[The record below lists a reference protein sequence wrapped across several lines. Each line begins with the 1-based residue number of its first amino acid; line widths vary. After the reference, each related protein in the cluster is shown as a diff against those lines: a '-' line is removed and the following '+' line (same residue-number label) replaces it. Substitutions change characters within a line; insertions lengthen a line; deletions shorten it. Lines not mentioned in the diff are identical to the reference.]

1 MADQTQVTE
10 SPSARVPRRSDSG
23 GERPRGRGVAARLTR
38 VAKGLVGIGVA
49 MGAWELIRATGALPR
64 NYIPGVG
71 PIISATVNDFA
82 SDLLPAVGDTLKAW
96 AVGLA
101 ITIPAGVLLG
111 VAVGLWRW
119 VDAALRVT
127 VEFLRPV
134 PSVALIPIAVLVFGI
149 SLRMQLL
156 LIVYACVWPVFYNVR
171 YAVRGV
177 DPLFLDTG
185 RVAGLSRVALIR
197 RVVLPS
203 VLPAIFTGVRI
214 ASSIAL
220 ILAVSAELI
229 TGAPGLG
236 KLIVEAQ
243 GATKI
248 SLSYAGVL
256 VTGIVGFLLNFV
268 FMTLDRRL
276 LPWSLAAR
284 GEPA

>member
-1 MADQTQVTE
+1 MALQTDTAQPGTRLSRRFSE
-10 SPSARVPRRSDSG
+10 RLSSPAAAAWLSRVLK
-23 GERPRGRGVAARLTR
+23 GV
-38 VAKGLVGIGVA
+38 VGIAVA
-49 MGAWELIRATGALPR
+49 MGVWEVIRASGALPR
-64 NYIPGVG
+64 AYIPGVW
-71 PIISATVNDFA
+71 PILSTTGRDFG
-82 SDLLPAVGDTLKAW
+82 SDLVPAAASTLKAW

-101 ITIPAGVLLG
+101 ITIPAGVILG
-111 VAVGLWRW
+111 VAVGLSRW
-119 VDAALRVT
+119 LDAALRVV

-156 LIVYACVWPVFYNVR
+156 LIVYAALWPVFFNVR
-171 YAVRGV
+171 YAVHGV

-185 RVAGLSRVALIR
+185 RVAGLSRAALIR

-203 VLPAIFTGVRI
+203 VMPAVFTGVRI

-220 ILAVSAELI
+220 VLAVSAELI
-229 TGAPGLG
+229 TGAAGLG

-243 GATKI
+243 GATDI

-256 VTGIVGFLLNFV
+256 VTGIVGFLLNAV
-268 FMTLDRRL
+268 FSALDRRL

-284 GEPA
+284 GELA

>member
-1 MADQTQVTE
+1 MAEQTHL
-10 SPSARVPRRSDSG
+10 SAQPGTRPPRRVS
-23 GERPRGRGVAARLTR
+23 ERLLSRTAADRLSRVLKGV
-38 VAKGLVGIGVA
+38 VGIAVA
-49 MGAWELIRATGALPR
+49 MGMWEVIRASGALPR
-64 NYIPGVG
+64 DYIPGIG
-71 PIISATVNDFA
+71 PILSATVRDFG
-82 SDLLPAVGDTLKAW
+82 SDLLPAAGSTLKAW

-101 ITIPAGVLLG
+101 ITIPAGVILG
-111 VAVGLWRW
+111 AAVGLSRW
-119 VDAALRVT
+119 LDAALRVV

-156 LIVYACVWPVFYNVR
+156 LIVYAAIWPVFFNVR
-171 YAVRGV
+171 YAVQGV

-185 RVAGLSRVALIR
+185 RVAGLSRAALIW

-203 VLPAIFTGVRI
+203 VLPAVFTGVRI

-220 ILAVSAELI
+220 VLAVSAELI
-229 TGAPGLG
+229 TGAAGLG
-236 KLIVEAQ
+236 KLIVDAQ

-248 SLSYAGVL
+248 PLSYAGVL
-256 VTGIVGFLLNFV
+256 VTGIVGFLLNAV
-268 FMTLDRRL
+268 FSTLDRRL

>member
-1 MADQTQVTE
+1 MAEHHQITAAPGARLSRMLPR
-10 SPSARVPRRSDSG
+10 SP
-23 GERPRGRGVAARLTR
+23 ERLLRGSTAARLIR
-38 VAKGLVGIGVA
+38 LLKGLVGIGVA
-49 MGAWELIRATGALPR
+49 MGVWELVRATGALPR
-64 NYIPGVG
+64 DYIPGVG
-71 PIISATVNDFA
+71 SILSTTARELGGE
-82 SDLLPAVGDTLKAW
+82 LLPAAADTLKAW

-101 ITIPAGVLLG
+101 ITVPVGVVLGLL
-111 VAVGLWRW
+111 VGLWRW
-119 VDAALRVT
+119 MDAALRVV
-127 VEFLRPV
+127 VEFMRPV

-156 LIVYACVWPVFYNVR
+156 LIVYACIWPVFFNVR

-177 DPLFLDTG
+177 DPLYLDTG
-185 RVAGLSRVALIR
+185 RVAGLSRPALIG

-203 VLPAIFTGVRI
+203 VLPAAFTGVRI

-248 SLSYAGVL
+248 PLSYAGVL
-256 VTGIVGFLLNFV
+256 VTGILGFLLNVV
-268 FMTLDRRL
+268 FTTLDRRL

-284 GEPA
+284 GERS

>member
-1 MADQTQVTE
+1 MAEHPQITAPPRARLLPR
-10 SPSARVPRRSDSG
+10 SPERLLSG
-23 GERPRGRGVAARLTR
+23 STAARLIR
-38 VAKGLVGIGVA
+38 LLKGIVGIGVA
-49 MGAWELIRATGALPR
+49 MGVWEVVRATGALPR
-64 NYIPGVG
+64 DYIPGVG
-71 PIISATVNDFA
+71 SILSTTARELG
-82 SDLLPAVGDTLKAW
+82 SELLPAAAETLKAW

-101 ITIPAGVLLG
+101 ITVPAGVVLGLL
-111 VAVGLWRW
+111 VGLWRW
-119 VDAALRVT
+119 VDAALRVV
-127 VEFLRPV
+127 VEFMRPV

-156 LIVYACVWPVFYNVR
+156 LIVYACIWPVFFNVR

-185 RVAGLSRVALIR
+185 RVAGLSGPALIR

-203 VLPAIFTGVRI
+203 VLPAAFTGVRI

-236 KLIVEAQ
+236 KLIVDAQ

-248 SLSYAGVL
+248 PLSYAGVL
-256 VTGIVGFLLNFV
+256 VTGILGFLLNVV
-268 FMTLDRRL
+268 FTTLDRRL

-284 GEPA
+284 GERS

>member
-1 MADQTQVTE
+1 MAQQTHSAQPGTRLSRRVSE
-10 SPSARVPRRSDSG
+10 RLSSPAAAARVSRVLK
-23 GERPRGRGVAARLTR
+23 GV
-38 VAKGLVGIGVA
+38 VGIAVA
-49 MGAWELIRATGALPR
+49 MGVWEVIRASGALPR
-64 NYIPGVG
+64 AYIPGVG
-71 PIISATVNDFA
+71 PILSTTGRDFG
-82 SDLLPAVGDTLKAW
+82 SDLLPAAGSTLKAW

-101 ITIPAGVLLG
+101 ITIPAGAILG
-111 VAVGLWRW
+111 VAVGLSRW
-119 VDAALRVT
+119 LDAALRVV

-156 LIVYACVWPVFYNVR
+156 LIVYAAIWPVFFNVR
-171 YAVRGV
+171 YAVHGV

-185 RVAGLSRVALIR
+185 RVAGLSQAALIR

-203 VLPAIFTGVRI
+203 VLPAVFTGVRI

-220 ILAVSAELI
+220 VLAVSAELI
-229 TGAPGLG
+229 TGAAGLG

-256 VTGIVGFLLNFV
+256 VTGVVGFLLNAV
-268 FMTLDRRL
+268 FSALDRRL

>member
-1 MADQTQVTE
+1 MAEQTHL
-10 SPSARVPRRSDSG
+10 SAQPGARLPQRVS
-23 GERPRGRGVAARLTR
+23 ERLLSRAAAARLSR
-38 VAKGLVGIGVA
+38 VLKGVVGIAVA
-49 MGAWELIRATGALPR
+49 MGVWEVIRASGALPR
-64 NYIPGVG
+64 AYIPGVG
-71 PIISATVNDFA
+71 PILSTTVRDFG
-82 SDLLPAVGDTLKAW
+82 SDLLPAVASTLKAW

-101 ITIPAGVLLG
+101 ITLPAGVILG
-111 VAVGLWRW
+111 VAVGLSRW
-119 VDAALRVT
+119 LDAALRVV

-156 LIVYACVWPVFYNVR
+156 LIVYAAIWPVFFNVR
-171 YAVRGV
+171 YAVQGV

-185 RVAGLSRVALIR
+185 RVAGLTRAALIW

-203 VLPAIFTGVRI
+203 VLPAVFTGVRI

-220 ILAVSAELI
+220 VLAVSAELI
-229 TGAPGLG
+229 TGAAGLG
-236 KLIVEAQ
+236 KLIVDAQ

-248 SLSYAGVL
+248 PLSYAGVL
-256 VTGIVGFLLNFV
+256 VTGIVGFLLNAMFSA
-268 FMTLDRRL
+268 LDRRL

>member
-1 MADQTQVTE
+1 MAEQTHL
-10 SPSARVPRRSDSG
+10 SAQPGTRPPRRVS
-23 GERPRGRGVAARLTR
+23 ERLLSRAAADRLSR
-38 VAKGLVGIGVA
+38 VLKGLVGIAVA
-49 MGAWELIRATGALPR
+49 MGIWEVVRASGALPR
-64 NYIPGVG
+64 AYIPGIG
-71 PIISATVNDFA
+71 PILSATVRDFS
-82 SDLLPAVGDTLKAW
+82 SDLLPAAGSTLKAW

-101 ITIPAGVLLG
+101 ITIPSGVILG
-111 VAVGLWRW
+111 AAVGLSRW
-119 VDAALRVT
+119 LDAALRVV

-156 LIVYACVWPVFYNVR
+156 LIVYAAIWPVFFNVR
-171 YAVRGV
+171 YAVQGV

-185 RVAGLSRVALIR
+185 RVAGLTRAALIW

-203 VLPAIFTGVRI
+203 VLPAVFTGVRI

-220 ILAVSAELI
+220 VLAVSAELI
-229 TGAPGLG
+229 TGAAGLG
-236 KLIVEAQ
+236 KLIVDAQ

-256 VTGIVGFLLNFV
+256 VTGIVGFLLNAV
-268 FMTLDRRL
+268 FSTLDRRL
-276 LPWSLAAR
+276 LPWSLASR

>member
-1 MADQTQVTE
+1 MARQTDLSAQPGTRLPRPVSE
-10 SPSARVPRRSDSG
+10 RRLSPAATARASRVLK
-23 GERPRGRGVAARLTR
+23 GV
-38 VAKGLVGIGVA
+38 VGIAVA
-49 MGAWELIRATGALPR
+49 MGVWEVIRASGALPR
-64 NYIPGVG
+64 AYIPGVG
-71 PIISATVNDFA
+71 PILRATVQDFS
-82 SDLLPAVGDTLKAW
+82 SDLLPAAASTLKAW

-101 ITIPAGVLLG
+101 ITLPAGVIFGL
-111 VAVGLWRW
+111 AVGLWRW
-119 VDAALRVT
+119 LDAALRVV

-134 PSVALIPIAVLVFGI
+134 PSVALIPIAVLVYGI

-156 LIVYACVWPVFYNVR
+156 LIVYAAIWPVFFNVR
-171 YAVRGV
+171 YAAHGV

-185 RVAGLSRVALIR
+185 RVAGLSHAALIW

-203 VLPAIFTGVRI
+203 VLPAVFTGVRI

-220 ILAVSAELI
+220 VLAVSAELI
-229 TGAPGLG
+229 TGAAGLG

-243 GATKI
+243 GATNI

-256 VTGIVGFLLNFV
+256 VTGIVGFLLNAMFSAV
-268 FMTLDRRL
+268 DRHL